1 MRERSG
7 DGGFRFQG
15 EIPLTGGR
23 RCLDRTTLTPLPGG
37 GLRQVIEIS
46 TDQGATWQTTFVAE
60 YRRSGDR

>member
-1 MRERSG
+1 M
-7 DGGFRFQG
+7 
-15 EIPLTGGR
+15 TGGR